1 MLALLLFPLAAI
13 DEPSAA
19 QTGPPRAVIAADY
32 QKKTL
37 AYIDG
42 RGEAVWSK
50 KIQSIHDLQ
59 ALPGGGVLYQTNFRN
74 VLEAG
79 ADGEIVW
86 RYDAPEGVEIHAFR
100 RLPNGATLV
109 AESGT
114 RRLLE
119 VAKDGS
125 ILAEVPLTVEN
136 PDRHRDTR
144 LARKTPAG
152 TYLVAHEK
160 DAAVREYT
168 ADGTV
173 VWEYDVG
180 SKVYGV
186 ERLGNG
192 NTLIGAGDGH
202 RVIEVNPAGETVWE
216 LTSDDLPGVEL
227 AWVTMATR
235 RPNGNTVVVNC
246 HAGPENPQIL
256 EVTPDKEIVWSFKDF
271 DRFGDALPVAVLPG
285 GAASPEE

>member
-1 MLALLLFPLAAI
+1 MLALLLCSLAAA
-13 DEPSAA
+13 DGPFQV

-37 AYIDG
+37 ASIDG
-42 RGEAVWSK
+42 RGEAVWSR
-50 KIQSIHDLQ
+50 KIRSIHDLQ

-74 VLEAG
+74 VLEAD

-86 RYDAPEGVEIHAFR
+86 RYDAPEGVEIHSFR
-100 RLPNGATLV
+100 RLPGGATLI
-109 AESGT
+109 AESGE

-119 VAKDGS
+119 VAKDGTV
-125 ILAEVPLTVEN
+125 LVEVPLTVEN

-144 LARKTPAG
+144 LARKTDAG
-152 TYLVAHEK
+152 TYLVAHES
-160 DAAVREYT
+160 DAAVREYA

-202 RVIEVNPAGETVWE
+202 RVVEVNPAGEIVWE

-235 RPNGNTVVVNC
+235 RPNGNTLVVNC
-246 HAGPENPQIL
+246 HAGTGNPQIL
-256 EVTPDKEIVWSFKDF
+256 EVTPDKKIVWSFKDF
-271 DRFGDALPVAVLPG
+271 DRFGNALPVAVLPG
-285 GAASPEE
+285 G